1 MPILFISQQQAGG
14 QQVTY
19 RPAAQQ
25 IPEEVDEPG
34 KQVYSCVTARGY
46 MAYNKLFWMYDTL
59 YHYITIVNSNSAAHN
74 VLVTWFHV
82 SFVSFYPH
90 IPPVTEHLLALWNFV

>member
-1 MPILFISQQQAGG
+1 MKKSLSMGDISQQQAGG

-34 KQVYSCVTARGY
+34 ILNVLQLWVIWLTVFC
-46 MAYNKLFWMYDTL
+46 M
-59 YHYITIVNSNSAAHN
+59 YHYITIVN
-74 VLVTWFHV
+74 
-82 SFVSFYPH
+82 
-90 IPPVTEHLLALWNFV
+90 